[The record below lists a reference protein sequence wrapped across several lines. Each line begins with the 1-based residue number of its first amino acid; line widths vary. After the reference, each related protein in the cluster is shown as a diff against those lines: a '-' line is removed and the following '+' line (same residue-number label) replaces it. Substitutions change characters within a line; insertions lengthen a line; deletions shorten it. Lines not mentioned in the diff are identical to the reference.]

1 LKFLSSLITAL
12 CVFSCVA
19 AEQDQKPSV
28 EPSAQD
34 LMDDMVARLPR
45 EPTAITGDIILRRRR
60 GVVMRE
66 LKFRMKLD
74 WGNEPATAQ
83 YVIMDALGT
92 KLEELNV
99 LREKGKQPQFF
110 YASANAATNVTPPLS
125 GPIQGTDLS
134 WTDLTLSFL
143 WWKGDAIIGKE
154 EIKGRPC
161 YIVAATP
168 PAAGADD
175 TAGGGQYAK
184 VHLWVDEQLH
194 MLLQAKG
201 FDSQGKEIRSLWVK
215 GFKKINDKWMIKDM
229 EIQSSPEHRTKL
241 LINDATE
248 TGVKTAPK
256 P

>member
-1 LKFLSSLITAL
+1 LKFFSSLIAAL

-19 AEQDQKPSV
+19 AEQNQKPTV

-45 EPTAITGDIILRRRR
+45 EPITITGDIILRKRH

-66 LKFRMKLD
+66 LKFQMKLD
-74 WGNEPATAQ
+74 WGSEPATAQ
-83 YVIMDALGT
+83 YVIMDALGA
-92 KLEELNV
+92 KLEEMTV
-99 LREKGKQPQFF
+99 SRQKGKQPQFS
-110 YASANAATNVTPPLS
+110 YSSTNAPAGAAPALS
-125 GPIQGTDLS
+125 GSIQDTDLS

-143 WWKGDAIIGKE
+143 WWKGNAIVGRE
-154 EIKGRPC
+154 EIRGRPC
-161 YIVAATP
+161 YIVAAA
-168 PAAGADD
+168 PASADV
-175 TAGGGQYAK
+175 GQYAK

-201 FDSQGKEIRSLWVK
+201 FDSKGNEVRSLWVK

-229 EIQSSPEHRTKL
+229 EIQSAPEHRTKL
-241 LINDATE
+241 LINDANDTGSE
-248 TGVKTAPK
+248 TVPK

>member
-1 LKFLSSLITAL
+1 
-12 CVFSCVA
+12 
-19 AEQDQKPSV
+19 
-28 EPSAQD
+28 
-34 LMDDMVARLPR
+34 
-45 EPTAITGDIILRRRR
+45 
-60 GVVMRE
+60 VMRA

-83 YVIMDALGT
+83 YVIMDSLGAR
-92 KLEELNV
+92 LEELNV
-99 LREKGKQPQFF
+99 SRERGKQPRFS
-110 YASANAATNVTPPLS
+110 YTSANAVTNVTPPLS

-143 WWKGDAIIGKE
+143 WWKGDAIVGKE

-168 PAAGADD
+168 EPAGANG
-175 TAGGGQYAK
+175 TAGVGQYAK
-184 VHLWVDEQLH
+184 VHLWVDQELH

-201 FDSQGKEIRSLWVK
+201 FDAQGKEVRSLWVK

-241 LINDATE
+241 LINDVDDAGE
-248 TGVKTAPK
+248 ESGQ
-256 P
+256 

>member
-1 LKFLSSLITAL
+1 LKFLSSLIAAL
-12 CVFSCVA
+12 CVFSCIA
-19 AEQDQKPSV
+19 AEKDEKPAV

-34 LMDDMVARLPR
+34 LMGDMVARLPQ
-45 EPTAITGDIILRRRR
+45 EPITITGDIILRKRR
-60 GVVMRE
+60 GVVLRE

-83 YVIMDALGT
+83 YVIMDALGA
-92 KLEELNV
+92 KLEEMNV
-99 LREKGKQPQFF
+99 SRERGRQPQFS
-110 YASANAATNVTPPLS
+110 YSSASAATNVAPPLS

-143 WWKGDAIIGKE
+143 WWKGDAIVGRE

-168 PAAGADD
+168 EPAGTNNATG
-175 TAGGGQYAK
+175 TGQYAK

-201 FDSQGKEIRSLWVK
+201 FDSQGKEVRSLWVK

-241 LINDATE
+241 LINDVDDAAA
-248 TGVKTAPK
+248 GSRQ
-256 P
+256 